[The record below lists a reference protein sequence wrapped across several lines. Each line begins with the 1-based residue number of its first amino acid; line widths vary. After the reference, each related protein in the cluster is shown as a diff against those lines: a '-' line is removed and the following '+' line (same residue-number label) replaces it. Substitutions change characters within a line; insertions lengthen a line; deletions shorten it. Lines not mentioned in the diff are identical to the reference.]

1 MSYKTRPDAW
11 SVADLRAYA
20 ENKQIKI
27 PSFQR
32 RLRWSEEKKKALL
45 NSIDQGLP
53 IGTLLVHESPGKPY
67 LLVDGLQRVTAI
79 IEAAQQPYSY
89 LSPEAVAEDG
99 FKRFSI
105 ELKIT
110 TGLDAQGKLTKTI
123 ESWLNH
129 AKPNSVIATNELQE
143 NIAALYP
150 DIATNHIALFVSEI
164 AEVAERFVTQREQYP
179 IPLIRYTG
187 AISDLPE
194 IFERLNQLGTK
205 LTKYEIYMA
214 TWENEGLITPG
225 DPTAA
230 DQVLDR
236 FEAAEEYG
244 IQVENQHP
252 GKLTL
257 GEYLLTLGHEVCNKR
272 PRLFG
277 TGYEET
283 ADSIGFQ
290 AACLAMGLPLAG
302 MENLHKHMN
311 ELFYKEE
318 SGTSQPP
325 HYIEEPKNGFW
336 AGILQ
341 AADFWEEVLAA
352 TRWDKAGHSVPHGS
366 LVSTAMVVAALVEAN
381 SNTDKPQGSWAPP
394 AHWPRSK
401 DANNVHTIA
410 LRRYIMAL
418 LSPEL
423 TRQYGKI
430 QDLVWADGT
439 NAAGQRI
446 PSRWFFTEPTKGQLL
461 VFDSWWSTQLQKG
474 MGRNV
479 SSLQKTL
486 LAVVTKTVQP
496 ERGIPY
502 GKQEVDHV
510 ISWNKVAQQNWQSAH
525 PVSSVANLCIL
536 DKQTNGALKSAG
548 SLNSLL
554 SHPDIV
560 GRNEDNAKRRAM
572 IESNV
577 FLSNQELRKTL
588 LELDATIYSD
598 SIESEAAFRQF
609 LNLRWEAIKGHL
621 IGSR

>member
-1 MSYKTRPDAW
+1 MSYKTRPDTW
-11 SVADLRAYA
+11 SVADLRAFA

-32 RLRWSEEKKKALL
+32 RLRWSDEKKKGLL

-79 IEAAQQPYSY
+79 IEAANQPYSY
-89 LSPEAVAEDG
+89 LSAETVAETG

-105 ELKIT
+105 AIEANA
-110 TGLDAQGKLTKTI
+110 GLATQDKLIKAI
-123 ESWLNH
+123 DSWLNH
-129 AKPNSVIATNELQE
+129 AKPNSVIATNELQG
-143 NIAALYP
+143 NIAVLYP
-150 DIATNHIALFVSEI
+150 NIPANDIALFVSEI
-164 AEVAERFVTQREQYP
+164 AEVADRFVTQRENYP
-179 IPLIRYTG
+179 ISLIRYTG

-225 DPTAA
+225 DPRAA

-257 GEYLLTLGHEVCNKR
+257 GEYLLTLGHEICNKR
-272 PRLFG
+272 PKLFG

-290 AACLAMGLPLAG
+290 AACLAMGLPLSG
-302 MENLHKHMN
+302 MENLHKHMDS
-311 ELFYKEE
+311 LFYKH
-318 SGTSQPP
+318 SGGGSQNPD
-325 HYIEEPKNGFW
+325 YIEDPKMGFW
-336 AGILQ
+336 VGILR
-341 AADFWEEVLAA
+341 AADFWEDVLGA

-381 SNTDKPQGSWAPP
+381 SHTERVQGSWVTSIQ
-394 AHWPRSK
+394 WPRSK
-401 DANNVHTIA
+401 DANTVHTIA

-423 TRQYGKI
+423 SRQYGKI
-430 QDLVWADGT
+430 QELVWTDGI
-439 NAAGQRI
+439 NAAGQKT
-446 PSRWFFTEPTKGQLL
+446 PSRWFFTEPTREQLAI
-461 VFDSWWSTQLQKG
+461 FDSWWLTQLQKG

-486 LAVVTKTVQP
+486 LAVVTKKVQP
-496 ERGIPY
+496 EKGIPW
-502 GKQEVDHV
+502 GKQEVDHI
-510 ISWNKVAQQNWQSAH
+510 ISWNQIALQNWQSSN

-560 GRNEDNAKRRAM
+560 GKSEDNAKRRAM
-572 IESNV
+572 IESNI
-577 FLSNQELRKTL
+577 FLSDQSLKKSL

-598 SIESEAAFRQF
+598 SLESESAFKQF
-609 LNLRWEAIKGHL
+609 LNLRWEAVKSHL